1 MKSQIQKK
9 GVPFQIDRAQRT
21 NLADQIAEGF
31 GRAIASGYYKA
42 GERLPTVR
50 ELVRYFSVSSRDVVA
65 AVARLVEKG
74 LVESVPHKG
83 VTIRARAA
91 MPVWKGHVLCV
102 VASGDFSY
110 GTISMVSRL
119 RKTISNAGYLFT
131 QVTASRGARGALDV
145 RGLDFALNQPLDL
158 VILTSAAQPLLSR
171 VKKSGIPF
179 VSERFAGAEAVST
192 CRGVFHRDPSSAY
205 SDFSR
210 QCFQD
215 GVTKLTVVNKG
226 EKDGLDAVR
235 MFQSAGLKVRMVSL
249 NPKRTGVSRLE
260 NLRQAGYDAV
270 ANGLLKFGDGKFRQ
284 VFFTDDHVAG
294 GAMMALAERQC
305 RIPEELGLATVVNA
319 GNRPVAGFPYDSF
332 VSDPFA
338 DGDRLA
344 QMALAH
350 LGGDAHPF
358 DLAQPVSFVR
368 SR

>member
-1 MKSQIQKK
+1 MKKQRVAK

-21 NLADQIAEGF
+21 NLAEQIAEGF

-65 AVARLVEKG
+65 AVAQLAAKG

-119 RKTISNAGYLFT
+119 RETISNAGYLFT
-131 QVTASRGARGALDV
+131 QVTASRGARGVLDV
-145 RGLDFALNQPLDL
+145 KGLDFALNQPLDL

-179 VSERFAGAEAVST
+179 ISERFAGAEAVST

-205 SDFSR
+205 SDFTR
-210 QCFQD
+210 QCFLD
-215 GVTKLTVVNKG
+215 GVRAVTVVNKG
-226 EKDGLDAVR
+226 EKDGSVAVQTFR
-235 MFQSAGLKVRMVSL
+235 SAGMKVTMVSL
-249 NPKRTGVSRLE
+249 RPKRTGSSRLE
-260 NLRQAGYDAV
+260 NLRQSGYDAV
-270 ANGLLKFGDGKFRQ
+270 ADGLLKFGDGKSRQ
-284 VFFTDDHVAG
+284 VFFTDDHVAS
-294 GAMMALAERQC
+294 GAMMALAERGC
-305 RIPEELGLATVVNA
+305 RIPDELRLATVANA
-319 GNRPVAGFPYDSF
+319 GNRPVAGFPYDAF

-344 QMALAH
+344 GLALAQ
-350 LGGDAHPF
+350 LGGEECPF
-358 DLAQPVSFVR
+358 DQPHPVVFMRVR
-368 SR
+368 